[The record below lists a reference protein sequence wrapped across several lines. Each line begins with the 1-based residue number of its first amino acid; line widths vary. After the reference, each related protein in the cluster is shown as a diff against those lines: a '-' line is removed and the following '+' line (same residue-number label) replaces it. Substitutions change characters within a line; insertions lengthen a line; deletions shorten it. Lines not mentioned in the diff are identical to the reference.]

1 LIAKYLEFG
10 CRAVSVP
17 DNMMNLCATFSKG
30 KIIHNGPKKIDS
42 NNLTDDK
49 SLEQFNEDVSE
60 KSKIPEGASNQAF
73 AE

>member
-1 LIAKYLEFG
+1 
-10 CRAVSVP
+10 
-17 DNMMNLCATFSKG
+17 MNLCATFSKG